1 MDSDVVA
8 NLQTNGIPMKLWDT
22 YRERFNY
29 DIRLEL
35 EDPKARLGTTR
46 TIYNYANGEF
56 VYEYDG
62 NPIDMKA
69 RLSELL
75 FEWNVGETKYEG
87 WFYFDEHEVIEIFRK
102 AFGENHNQ
110 RGEFIVRVSK
120 YNKFEISLRVGVK
133 EYPLKKNEDLCFSYN
148 SSWRRR
154 GRGTLL

>member
-1 MDSDVVA
+1 MSLKQFDKVAAHFAKNTKEYCTNSMDSDVVA
-8 NLQTNGIPMKLWDT
+8 NLQTNGIPMKLWNT

-29 DIRLEL
+29 DILLEL

-75 FEWNVGETKYEG
+75 FEWNVGEK
-87 WFYFDEHEVIEIFRK
+87 I
-102 AFGENHNQ
+102 
-110 RGEFIVRVSK
+110 
-120 YNKFEISLRVGVK
+120 
-133 EYPLKKNEDLCFSYN
+133 
-148 SSWRRR
+148 
-154 GRGTLL
+154 